1 MPLFHELKRRN
12 VFRAAG
18 LYLVGAWLVVQVAS
32 TLLPIFHTPEWV
44 LQALVVLL
52 AIGFVPALAFAWVF
66 EVTPEGLRR
75 EQDLPAGAAPDPTV
89 ARRMDRALI
98 VVLVLAL
105 AAFAIERFVLPVAKA
120 PPSPV
125 AAPPRT
131 PTAAPA
137 PAVNPKS
144 IAVLPFANLSDDKA
158 NEYFVS
164 GMQDVILTKLSEIG
178 ELHVASRTSTER
190 YADQR
195 PGLRDIARTLQ
206 VAYLLEGSVQKAG
219 NQVLINVQLVDGR
232 TDAHLWA
239 QSYKR
244 TLDDIFG
251 VEGEVAQLVAE
262 ALHAELSAA
271 EAAALAAVATT
282 NKEALDAYLR
292 GRHALRQ
299 SNRSLDPAD
308 LDEAIV
314 LARRAVT
321 LDPRYADAWALLA
334 LAHFKRGGP
343 NAAANAES
351 AARRA
356 LAIDPDHYGGHVQLG
371 FALSS
376 RGKHEEAIAHGRE
389 AVRLRPSELS
399 AQTGLAIMLAYA
411 GQRDE
416 AARVFAHAIRLDPQ
430 SAFPANW
437 QAALL
442 LSGRDYAAAR
452 KLAGTLVARDPADLW
467 SLSLLVRSQLDG
479 DGDFAAAR
487 ASLRRAPT
495 TPAQSAA
502 LAELWWELEWLAR
515 DFAAARRV
523 LALAQGAAAT
533 DPTRLLALARVHAA
547 QGEGEAA
554 RASARQARAVLE
566 DRANASPQ
574 DAPYQRQLARALSL
588 SGEHDLAMRAAERAL
603 ALQSPA
609 NNAVEGPASL
619 LTLAQVHLRAGRRA
633 EAVEYLR
640 SLMALPA
647 GTFLS
652 ARRLRMDPEWDAL
665 RGTPEFEALL
675 REYPVPP

>member
-1 MPLFHELKRRN
+1 
-12 VFRAAG
+12 
-18 LYLVGAWLVVQVAS
+18 
-32 TLLPIFHTPEWV
+32 
-44 LQALVVLL
+44 
-52 AIGFVPALAFAWVF
+52 
-66 EVTPEGLRR
+66 LR
-75 EQDLPAGAAPDPTV
+75 
-89 ARRMDRALI
+89 
-98 VVLVLAL
+98 
-105 AAFAIERFVLPVAKA
+105 
-120 PPSPV
+120 
-125 AAPPRT
+125 
-131 PTAAPA
+131 
-137 PAVNPKS
+137 
-144 IAVLPFANLSDDKA
+144 
-158 NEYFVS
+158 
-164 GMQDVILTKLSEIG
+164 
-178 ELHVASRTSTER
+178 
-190 YADQR
+190 
-195 PGLRDIARTLQ
+195 

-262 ALHAELSAA
+262 ALHAELTAA
-271 EAAALAAVATT
+271 EAAALAAVATS

-308 LDEAIV
+308 LDEAIA

-343 NAAANAES
+343 NSAANAES

-376 RGKHEEAIAHGRE
+376 RGQHEEAIAHGRE

-416 AARVFAHAIRLDPQ
+416 AAKVFAHAARLDPQ
-430 SAFPANW
+430 SAFPGNW
-437 QAALL
+437 RAALL

-452 KLAGTLVARDPADLW
+452 ELAGTLFAQDPADLW
-467 SLSLLVRSQLDG
+467 SLSLLVKAQLNG
-479 DGDFAAAR
+479 DGDLAGAR
-487 ASLRRAPT
+487 ASLRRAST
-495 TPAQSAA
+495 TPQQSAV
-502 LAELWWELEWLAR
+502 LAELWSEVEWLAR
-515 DFAAARRV
+515 DFAAARRY
-523 LALAQGAAAT
+523 LEPSAQGEAAA
-533 DPTRLLALARVHAA
+533 PESARLLDLARVLAA
-547 QGEGEAA
+547 QGETEAA
-554 RASARQARAVLE
+554 RATAMRARVALE
-566 DRANASPQ
+566 DRKNANPD
-574 DAPYQRQLARALSL
+574 DAVYQRRLARALSL
-588 SGEHDLAMRAAERAL
+588 AGEHALALRAAQRAM

-633 EAVEYLR
+633 EAVDYLR

-647 GTFLS
+647 GTLLS
-652 ARRLRMDPEWDAL
+652 ARRLRLDPEWDAL
-665 RGTPEFEALL
+665 RGTPEFDALL
-675 REYPVPP
+675 REYPVSP